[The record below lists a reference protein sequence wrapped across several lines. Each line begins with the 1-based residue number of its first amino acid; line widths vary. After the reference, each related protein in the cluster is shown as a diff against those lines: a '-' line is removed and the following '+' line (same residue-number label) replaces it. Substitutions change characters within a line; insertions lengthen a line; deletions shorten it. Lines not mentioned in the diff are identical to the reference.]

1 MEITAL
7 ILSRAALF
15 HVWVDYERGERRLT
29 SSYSIKL
36 AQLRR
41 VRDCLQAAL
50 EQFSKTFE
58 FTAAKDED
66 NMDHAHAHE
75 YPDQHA
81 LKRANISPP
90 GWQA

>member
-1 MEITAL
+1 LEITAL

-15 HVWVDYERGERRLT
+15 HVWADYERGERRLT

-41 VRDCLQAAL
+41 VRDCLQAAP
-50 EQFSKTFE
+50 EQFPKTFE
-58 FTAAKDED
+58 FTPAKDED

-81 LKRANISPP
+81 RQAREHFASGWRA
-90 GWQA
+90 